1 MNDPTISDF
10 FAHLEPLKEKLARAI
25 EQDKKELRRA
35 QAIACG
41 AIAPNNKTE
50 DYIVHLS
57 KQLDAARK
65 QLDAAQAEIEQ
76 LREQIATA
84 ASAAAG
90 LRLAAHTACISIRAV
105 VDEIE
110 INRIMTHEERR
121 WSRRL
126 EKIARNL
133 DPYPE
138 HDE

>member
-1 MNDPTISDF
+1 MNADET
-10 FAHLEPLKEKLARAI
+10 I
-25 EQDKKELRRA
+25 EQLTELAA
-35 QAIACG
+35 QAAEHRNRTATMTARQKILEIPPADPLRK
-41 AIAPNNKTE
+41 AFEVI
-50 DYIVHLS
+50 
-57 KQLDAARK
+57 RK
-65 QLDAAQAEIEQ
+65 QQAEIER
-76 LREQIATA
+76 LREEIATA
-84 ASAAAG
+84 ATEAAG

-121 WSRRL
+121 WSKRL

>member
-35 QAIACG
+35 QAVACG
-41 AIAPNNKTE
+41 AVHPNNKTE
-50 DYIVHLS
+50 DYIVHL
-57 KQLDAARK
+57 RK

-84 ASAAAG
+84 ATEAAG
-90 LRLAAHTACISIRAV
+90 LRLAAHTACLSIRAV

-110 INRIMTHEERR
+110 INRIITHEERR
-121 WSRRL
+121 WSKRL

>member
-1 MNDPTISDF
+1 MSRDKLTLSDVMQENIHLDEQLTNAQHMIDIQVETIDS
-10 FAHLEPLKEKLARAI
+10 L
-25 EQDKKELRRA
+25 
-35 QAIACG
+35 
-41 AIAPNNKTE
+41 
-50 DYIVHLS
+50 
-57 KQLDAARK
+57 
-65 QLDAAQAEIEQ
+65 QAEIER
-76 LREQIATA
+76 LREEIATA
-84 ASAAAG
+84 ATEAAG

-121 WSRRL
+121 WSKRL

>member
-1 MNDPTISDF
+1 MNARQIMQSIPPGGKRTDLDK
-10 FAHLEPLKEKLARAI
+10 AHEVI
-25 EQDKKELRRA
+25 
-35 QAIACG
+35 
-41 AIAPNNKTE
+41 
-50 DYIVHLS
+50 
-57 KQLDAARK
+57 RK
-65 QLDAAQAEIEQ
+65 QQKEIKR
-76 LREQIATA
+76 LREEIATA

-121 WSRRL
+121 WSKRL

-133 DPYPE
+133 DPYQDE

>member
-35 QAIACG
+35 QAVACG
-41 AIAPNNKTE
+41 AVHPNNKTE
-50 DYIVHLS
+50 DYIVHL
-57 KQLDAARK
+57 RK

-84 ASAAAG
+84 ATEAAG
-90 LRLAAHTACISIRAV
+90 LRLAAHTACLSIRAV

-110 INRIMTHEERR
+110 INRIITHEERR
-121 WSRRL
+121 WSKRL

-138 HDE
+138 HDD

>member
-35 QAIACG
+35 QAVACG
-41 AIAPNNKTE
+41 AVHPNNKTE
-50 DYIVHLS
+50 DYIVHL
-57 KQLDAARK
+57 RK

-84 ASAAAG
+84 ATEAAG
-90 LRLAAHTACISIRAV
+90 LRLADHTACLSIRAV

-110 INRIMTHEERR
+110 INRIITHEERR
-121 WSRRL
+121 WSKRL

-138 HDE
+138 HDD